1 MVKSA
6 SVAVIGGGVIGASV
20 AYHLVKRGVR
30 DVVIF
35 DRGSGPGNGSTS
47 RATGGFRA
55 QFHTPINV
63 HLSLLAR
70 DKLRAFQD
78 EVGVDS
84 GYRPYGYLWIA
95 GSERELA
102 WLRKT
107 LATQRSAGL
116 SEACELDAD
125 AVVDLNPA
133 VPRDRVAGATWC
145 ATDGF
150 IRPMQI
156 LRGYLDA
163 AERLGAQIEWNVDVC
178 EVLSSGRSRL
188 NELVTSAGNVSVDSV
203 VNAAGP
209 WAGTLTCGA
218 GSTVPVKPLKRQVAQ
233 TIPTTAL
240 PESMPMTIFVD
251 NGFHLR
257 VRDGRVMLLKAT
269 PPQTDDPFDTTL
281 EDEWID
287 AMKSEAD
294 ERIPLLRDVAI
305 DRDACHAGLYEMS
318 PDDHAILGQSSQFE
332 NLFLAN
338 GSSGHGVMHSP
349 ALGQLLSEIICDGV
363 ASSLD
368 VSPLRPTRFSER
380 SPNPKSELL

>member
-6 SVAVIGGGVIGASV
+6 SVAVVGGGVVGASV
-20 AYHLVKRGVR
+20 AYHLAKRGVR

-35 DRGSGPGNGSTS
+35 DRGTGPGNGSTS

-70 DKLRAFQD
+70 DKLRAFPD
-78 EVGVDS
+78 EIGADS
-84 GYRPYGYLWIA
+84 GYRPYGYLFIA
-95 GSERELA
+95 ESERELL

-116 SEACELDAD
+116 TEACELDAD

-133 VPRDRVAGATWC
+133 VIRDRVAGATWC
-145 ATDGF
+145 ASDGF

-163 AERLGAQIEWNVDVC
+163 AERLGVRIEWNSDVR
-178 EVLSSGRSRL
+178 EVSSRGKSRL
-188 NELVTSAGNVSVDSV
+188 NELVISGGNVSVDSV
-203 VNAAGP
+203 VNAGGP
-209 WAGTLTCGA
+209 WAGMLRCGN

-233 TIPTTAL
+233 TVETTIL

-257 VRDGRVMLLKAT
+257 VREGRVMLLKAT
-269 PPQTDDPFDTTL
+269 QPLSDDPFDTTL
-281 EDEWID
+281 EDGWIS
-287 AMKSEAD
+287 AVKREAD
-294 ERIPLLRDVAI
+294 ERIPVLRDVAI
-305 DRDACHAGLYEMS
+305 DREACHAGLYEMS
-318 PDDHAILGQSSQFE
+318 PDDHAILGQSPQFE

-368 VSPLRPTRFSER
+368 VSALRPTRFSER
-380 SPNPKSELL
+380 APNPKSELL